1 MLEPGQLTHLVL
13 TRCRELGFALA
24 GVCDARPIDRPE
36 ALRAWLAAGKHGQM
50 DYMAEHVDLRIDPA
64 RLIPGTK
71 SIICVADRYATGA
84 SSTSLHSGEG
94 PGMRTSEKDGERHFG
109 RIARYAQGR
118 DYHRV
123 IKRRL
128 HRVCDELRERFP
140 GHTFRAFVDT
150 GPVME
155 REHAQRAGLGAVGKH
170 TLLIDRGVGS
180 YLLLGEILTTL
191 ELAPTDPAAPDP
203 CGSCTRCIDACP
215 TGAIAPWSV
224 DATRCISYLTI
235 EHRGE
240 IDPALRSKMGDWV
253 FGCDI
258 CQEVCPH
265 NQPKSRAGAA
275 PTHPA
280 YAPKR
285 DGFDLNEVLSWTEE
299 QRRAAF
305 ENSPMK
311 RATLTMMQRNAA
323 VASRNI
329 TRTLR

>member
-1 MLEPGQLTHLVL
+1 MSDPGLVTQLVL
-13 TRCRELGFALA
+13 SRCRELGFALA
-24 GVCDARPIDRPE
+24 GVCDARPIDRPD

-50 DYMAEHVDLRIDPA
+50 DYMAEHVDLRIDPTK
-64 RLIPGTK
+64 LIQGTR
-71 SIICVADRYATGA
+71 SIICVADRYATGC
-84 SSTSLHSGEG
+84 SSPPLPPGEGQRGGASGEG
-94 PGMRTSEKDGERHFG
+94 VQPLG

-128 HRVCDELRERFP
+128 HRVCDELREMFP
-140 GHTFRAFVDT
+140 EHVFRAFVDT

-191 ELAPTDPAAPDP
+191 ELAPTPAAEPDP

-215 TGAIAPWSV
+215 TGAISPWSV

-240 IDPALRSKMGDWV
+240 IDPVLAARMGDWI
-253 FGCDI
+253 FGCDV

-265 NQPKSRAGAA
+265 NQPKSRAAA
-275 PTHPA
+275 VPTNPA

-285 DGFDLNEVLSWTEE
+285 EGFDLHEVLSWTEE

-329 TRTLR
+329 TRTLT